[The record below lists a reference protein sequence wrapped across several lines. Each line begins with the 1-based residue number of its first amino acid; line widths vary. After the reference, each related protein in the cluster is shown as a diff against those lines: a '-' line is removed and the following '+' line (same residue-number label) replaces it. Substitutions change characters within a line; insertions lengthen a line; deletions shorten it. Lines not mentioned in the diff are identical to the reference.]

1 MALPPVPEEPATAV
15 IVPIRSFDG
24 ALSRLAG
31 ILGAA
36 RCRDLMLLMAHRVV
50 AAAGPLPV
58 HVVTDDAE
66 VAAWATD
73 LGAAVVAAGRPGLT
87 IAVTT
92 AVDHLA
98 GAGVERAVV
107 AHADL
112 ALART
117 LQPAVGPG
125 LTIVGDRRRDGSNVV
140 CVPTAAGFRFAY
152 GPGSFGRHVAE
163 ARRVGLEVTVVDDDA
178 LATDIDHP
186 EDLLALS
193 AVDRLSLGLDQ
204 LAGSARELAATN
216 AQTDP
221 DSCQIDP
228 ASSSARELAATNAQT
243 DPDSCQIDPASSSAR
258 ELAATNAQTDP
269 DSCQIDP
276 AER

>member
-31 ILGAA
+31 ILGDA
-36 RCRDLMLLMAHRVV
+36 RCRELMLLMAHRVV
-50 AAAGPLPV
+50 AAAERLPV

-92 AVDHLA
+92 AVDQLA
-98 GAGVERAVV
+98 GAGAERAVV

-140 CVPTAAGFRFAY
+140 CVPTAAGFRFSY

-163 ARRVGLEVTVVDDDA
+163 AERLGLEVNIVDDA
-178 LATDIDHP
+178 SLSVDIDHP
-186 EDLLALS
+186 EDLRHLPEDLRGA
-193 AVDRLSLGLDQ
+193 LGLD
-204 LAGSARELAATN
+204 ELVT
-216 AQTDP
+216 
-221 DSCQIDP
+221 S
-228 ASSSARELAATNAQT
+228 R
-243 DPDSCQIDPASSSAR
+243 
-258 ELAATNAQTDP
+258 
-269 DSCQIDP
+269 
-276 AER
+276 